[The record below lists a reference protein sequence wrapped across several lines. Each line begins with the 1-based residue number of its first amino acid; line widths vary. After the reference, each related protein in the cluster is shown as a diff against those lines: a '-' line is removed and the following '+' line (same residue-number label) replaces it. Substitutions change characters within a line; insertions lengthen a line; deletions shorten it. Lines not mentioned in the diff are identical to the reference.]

1 MPDDASVVLS
11 DVLRSDLRIAQQN
24 EITEHH
30 IYLRLADRQKD
41 PQNAEILRHI
51 AQDERRHHDFFRE
64 YTGEDATPN
73 QLRVR
78 WYTLLAAALGL
89 TFSIKLMERGE
100 ERAQVSY
107 DRIAESIPEARHVA
121 DDEERHEAELI
132 GMIDEERLRY
142 VGSVVLGL
150 NDALVELTGALAGLT
165 LALANVRLIGMAGL
179 ITGIAASM
187 SMAASEY
194 LSTKSEQSG
203 QDPTK
208 AAVYTGIAYVF
219 TVLFLI
225 FPYFVLGS
233 YLGALVWTLIN
244 AILIIVIFTY
254 YVSVAQDV
262 PFRRRF
268 LEMAGISLGVAALSF
283 FIGFLVREFLGI
295 EV

>member
-1 MPDDASVVLS
+1 MPDDAAPLS
-11 DVLRSDLRIAQQN
+11 DALRSDLLKAQGN

-30 IYLRLADRQKD
+30 IYLRLADREKD
-41 PQNAEILRHI
+41 PKNAEVLRHI
-51 AQDERRHHDFFRE
+51 ARDERRHYDFFRRH
-64 YTGEDATPN
+64 TGADVVPN
-73 QLRVR
+73 WTQVR
-78 WYTLLAAALGL
+78 WYVFLAAAFGL

-107 DRIAESIPEARHVA
+107 DRIAEALPEDRGVA
-121 DDEERHEAELI
+121 DDEEAHEAQLI

-150 NDALVELTGALAGLT
+150 NDALVELTGALAGFT

-179 ITGIAASM
+179 ITGIAASL

-194 LSTKSEQSG
+194 LSTKSEQSE

-233 YLGALVWTLIN
+233 YLAALAWTLLN
-244 AILIIVIFTY
+244 AILVIVVFTY

-268 LEMAGISLGVAALSF
+268 TEMAGISLGVAALSF

>member
-1 MPDDASVVLS
+1 MPNDVAPLS
-11 DVLRSDLRIAQQN
+11 DALRADLMLAQRN

-30 IYLRLADRQKD
+30 IYLRLADREKD
-41 PQNAEILRHI
+41 PKNAEVLRHI
-51 AQDERRHHDFFRE
+51 AHDEQRHYGFFRR
-64 YTGEDATPN
+64 YTGQDVAPN
-73 QLRVR
+73 QALVR
-78 WYTLLAAALGL
+78 WYVFLAAVLGL

-100 ERAQVSY
+100 ERAQISY
-107 DRIAESIPEARHVA
+107 DHIAEAIPEARRVA
-121 DDEERHEAELI
+121 ADEDAHEAELI
-132 GMIDEERLRY
+132 AMIDEERLRY
-142 VGSVVLGL
+142 VGSMVLGL

-194 LSTKSEQSG
+194 LSTKSEQSE

-225 FPYFVLGS
+225 FPYFVLS
-233 YLGALVWTLIN
+233 NYLVALAWTLLN

-268 LEMAGISLGVAALSF
+268 TEMAGISLGVAALSF
-283 FIGFLVREFLGI
+283 AIGFLVREFLGI

>member
-1 MPDDASVVLS
+1 MPENVMSISDA
-11 DVLRSDLRIAQQN
+11 LRADLLAAQGN

-30 IYLRLADRQKD
+30 IYLRLADRERD
-41 PQNAEILRHI
+41 PKNAEVLRHI
-51 AQDERRHHDFFRE
+51 AQDERRHYDYFRTL
-64 YTGEDATPN
+64 TGQDVAP
-73 QLRVR
+73 RAGMVR
-78 WYTLLAAALGL
+78 WYVFLAVAFGL
-89 TFSIKLMERGE
+89 TFSVKLMERGE
-100 ERAQVSY
+100 ARAQAAY
-107 DRIAESIPEARHVA
+107 GRIAGAFPEAGRIAE
-121 DDEERHEAELI
+121 DEEVHENQLI

-150 NDALVELTGALAGLT
+150 NDALVELTGALAGFT

-179 ITGIAASM
+179 ITGIAASL

-194 LSTKSEQSG
+194 LSTKSEQGG

-208 AAVYTGIAYVF
+208 SAIYTGIAYVF

-233 YLGALVWTLIN
+233 YLLALAWTLLN
-244 AILIIVIFTY
+244 AIVVIVVFTY